1 MHLQDL
7 TVIPIFVFLL
17 GAAAVMFAR
26 KKMKDPEH
34 DRKWTYLLLS
44 GSVVSFGAA
53 LAAWI

>member
-7 TVIPIFVFLL
+7 TVIPILVFLL
-17 GAAAVMFAR
+17 GAAAVIFTR
-26 KKMKDPEH
+26 KKMKEPDHEQ
-34 DRKWTYLLLS
+34 KWTYLLLS

>member
-7 TVIPIFVFLL
+7 TMFPILVFLL
-17 GAAAVMFAR
+17 GAAVVMFAR
-26 KKMKDPEH
+26 KKMKEH
-34 DRKWTYLLLS
+34 DHEQKWTYLLLS